1 MLTWCDHV
9 TRLAGIGNSGS
20 SSWRRV
26 RGQLVEGGR
35 SLVAFFCGLLL
46 ASLYG
51 LTALLVQ
58 KQPLWQSAYTTVGVA
73 FLAAFGL
80 GLCSGVRDDV
90 LVLLP
95 TLCSGQWS
103 GR

>member
-1 MLTWCDHV
+1 MC
-9 TRLAGIGNSGS
+9 S
-20 SSWRRV
+20 SLSWKRV
-26 RGQLVEGGR
+26 RGQLVEGLR
-35 SLVAFFCGLLL
+35 SLVAFSCGLLL

-58 KQPLWQSAYTTVGVA
+58 KKPLWQSAYTTVGVA
-73 FLAAFGL
+73 SLTAFGL

-95 TLCSGQWS
+95 SLCSGEC
-103 GR
+103 